1 MTLTFNID
9 ENIKNILPNCRIGIV
24 FSKVKTKDS
33 SLDLLSKTEDVE
45 IEFRKKLQS
54 ITESKLEVIDETRKA
69 YKVCGKE
76 PSRYRPSAEALLRRV
91 RQGKGLYKINN
102 IVDTI
107 NLLSMTSQFSIG
119 GFDVSKI
126 IGSVTLDIGDAN
138 IYKAIGRGAL
148 NIEFMPG
155 VRDEHGF
162 FGTPTSDSVRTMVA
176 TDTSNLLLVYYD
188 FYGNNN
194 LESALE
200 IANEFLKK
208 YCEGNS
214 IETRIVS

>member
-1 MTLTFNID
+1 MTLTFNIA
-9 ENIKNILPNCRIGIV
+9 EKLKNILPNCRIGIV
-24 FSKVKTKDS
+24 FSEVKVKDS
-33 SLDLLSKTEDVE
+33 SLDLLSKIEDVE
-45 IEFRKKLQS
+45 NEFKEKLQS

-69 YKVCGKE
+69 YKMCGKE

-126 IGSVTLDIGDAN
+126 NGLITLDIGNTN
-138 IYKAIGRGAL
+138 IYEAIGRGEL

-155 VRDEHGF
+155 VRDEQGF
-162 FGTPTSDSVRTMVA
+162 FGTPTSDSVRTMV
-176 TDTSNLLLVYYD
+176 TSEISHLVLVYYD
-188 FYGNNN
+188 FFGNIN
-194 LESALE
+194 LESALDT
-200 IANEFLKK
+200 ANEFLEK
-208 YCEGNS
+208 YCEGKG
-214 IETRIVS
+214 IETKIIS